1 MTIKITDDF
10 DLSKIADS
18 GQCFRVKAFE
28 DGTYRFLTGRH
39 ILHMRKL
46 SPTLYEVDCSDSL
59 WREVWFPYFDLNR
72 SYRRIRSQI
81 PEDDAYMGHAAKQGA
96 GLRILMQDPWEML
109 ITFIISQQKTIPAIK
124 SCVEQIAKTY
134 GDPVETDFGTVHL
147 FPKAE
152 QMMGAASADL
162 TQLKLGYRTP
172 YIQDAIDKVSSGR
185 LSLERLHSYD
195 DVQLFNALKSVHGVG
210 DKVANC
216 IALFAY
222 NRTSLVPI
230 DTWIKKVIHII
241 YGGRNPFPDYGNT
254 AGIMQQYLF
263 YYAQHNKH
271 EFQ

>member
-18 GQCFRVKAFE
+18 GQCFRVKAFD
-28 DGTYRFLTGRH
+28 DGTYRFITDCR
-39 ILHMRKL
+39 ILHIKKL
-46 SPTLYEVDCSDSL
+46 SQNLYDVDCSDSL
-59 WREVWFPYFDLNR
+59 WQEVWTPYFDLNR
-72 SYRRIRSQI
+72 SYSLIRSQI
-81 PEDDAYMGHAAKQGA
+81 PEDDVYMRNAARQGA
-96 GLRILMQDPWEML
+96 GLRILQQDPWEML

-147 FPKAE
+147 FPKAR
-152 QMMGAASADL
+152 QMMGAASAEL
-162 TQLKLGYRTP
+162 NQFKLGYRTP

-185 LSLERLHSYD
+185 LSLESLHPYD
-195 DVQLFNALKSVHGVG
+195 DMQLFNTLKSIHGVG

-222 NRTSLVPI
+222 NRTALAPV
-230 DTWIKKVIHII
+230 DTWIKKIIDRI

-271 EFQ
+271 ELQ